1 MSGALVVLAAA
12 VAASSLLAVRLI
24 RGNTEVRGEPPP
36 DMVPE
41 VASANAATVGQG
53 PVGRIVRPRIRPY
66 PFLLLRPRMPASA
79 EGQGE
84 TSATPAGGVEAKGV
98 ETTAA
103 TNDGEESSREP
114 PIFDLLRH
122 HREHPVS
129 PKVAALAQEIT
140 KDSTNSVTKARAIY
154 DWLVANIRYDTREW
168 ENIAAGA
175 SEYIHD
181 HDPDTVLE
189 RGTTVCIGYAWL
201 FDDLCEAAGLESTYL
216 IGDVRG
222 YRGTP
227 DDELVSSI
235 RHAWSAVR
243 DENGWKLLDATWG
256 ARQEGEGES
265 DYKWRADYYYGTPPS
280 QFIYDHLPED
290 TSWQLLD
297 EPVATKSAFSSLP
310 NLKPSFFTDGL
321 TLPESYT
328 SVLRASSGDAHR
340 LTIGKPAG
348 TDVAFTL
355 STAAPDAEAK
365 RIGAIVTDG
374 GAAASAIIPPLTRGD
389 YLLRVYSR
397 SGKGAYACG
406 ADFAIRVE

>member
-1 MSGALVVLAAA
+1 MPSVLDGRDATYAPSVVGDDAKAIETAAA
-12 VAASSLLAVRLI
+12 
-24 RGNTEVRGEPPP
+24 TDE
-36 DMVPE
+36 
-41 VASANAATVGQG
+41 
-53 PVGRIVRPRIRPY
+53 
-66 PFLLLRPRMPASA
+66 A
-79 EGQGE
+79 EGG
-84 TSATPAGGVEAKGV
+84 
-98 ETTAA
+98 
-103 TNDGEESSREP
+103 SREP

-129 PKVAALAQEIT
+129 PKVTALAQEIT
-140 KDSTNSVTKARAIY
+140 RDATNSVTKARAIY

-175 SEYIHD
+175 TEYIHD

-243 DENGWKLLDATWG
+243 DEDGWKLLDATWG
-256 ARQEGEGES
+256 ARQEGEAEA
-265 DYKWRADYYYGTPPS
+265 DAKWRADYYYDTPPS
-280 QFIYDHLPED
+280 QFVFDHLPED
-290 TSWQLLD
+290 ASWQFLD
-297 EPVATKSAFSSLP
+297 EPVASKAAFSALP

-321 TLPESYT
+321 TLSENYT
-328 SVLRASSGDAHR
+328 SALRASSGDAHR
-340 LTIGKPAG
+340 LTIGKPVG

-355 STAAPDAEAK
+355 SEASADAEPK

-374 GAAASAIIPPLTRGD
+374 GVSVSAIIPPLSRGD
-389 YLLRVYSR
+389 YLLRVFSR
-397 SGKGAYACG
+397 RGEGAYACG
-406 ADFAIRVE
+406 ADFAIHVD